1 MGLRVDQ
8 NVVDDAACIRV
19 GVTIHRFGGTF
30 VVLAVRERRKTNGA
44 AIAHVVTHGMACTI
58 ASLVVYRLCRLGVSN
73 FPEGVV
79 FSWKNGR

>member
-1 MGLRVDQ
+1 MRVDQ

-44 AIAHVVTHGMACTI
+44 VIAHVVTHGMACTI
-58 ASLVVYRLCRLGVSN
+58 APRGVYRLCRSGVSSL
-73 FPEGVV
+73 PEADV
-79 FSWKNGR
+79 FSWENGR